1 MRGGDV
7 AAEAEEVE
15 EEAEEEAEEEVEEE
29 EAGTEEGGEGSEE
42 ERLEA
47 EDKEEEPLP
56 LRLSEEPDDA
66 LELGAN
72 TAAMIS
78 PAPPGSFEGS
88 FAVPAGRLRDD
99 DDDAS

>member
-1 MRGGDV
+1 LLRGGNV
-7 AAEAEEVE
+7 AAEAEEEVEEVLVVE
-15 EEAEEEAEEEVEEE
+15 EEEEEEEE
-29 EAGTEEGGEGSEE
+29 EAGTEE
-42 ERLEA
+42 RD
-47 EDKEEEPLP
+47 EDKKDEPLP

-72 TAAMIS
+72 TAAMMS

-88 FAVPAGRLRDD
+88 FAVLAGRLRDD

>member
-1 MRGGDV
+1 M
-7 AAEAEEVE
+7 AAEAEEEVEGEVLEVE
-15 EEAEEEAEEEVEEE
+15 EEEEE
-29 EAGTEEGGEGSEE
+29 EAGTEE
-42 ERLEA
+42 RD
-47 EDKEEEPLP
+47 EDKKDEPLP

-72 TAAMIS
+72 TAAMMS

-88 FAVPAGRLRDD
+88 FAVLAGRLRDD

>member
-1 MRGGDV
+1 MRGGNV
-7 AAEAEEVE
+7 AAEAEEEVEGEVLEVE
-15 EEAEEEAEEEVEEE
+15 EEEEE
-29 EAGTEEGGEGSEE
+29 EAGTEE
-42 ERLEA
+42 RD
-47 EDKEEEPLP
+47 EDKKDEPLP

-72 TAAMIS
+72 TAAMMS

-88 FAVPAGRLRDD
+88 FAVLAGRLRDD